1 MMTALLREKEESLRK
16 LKETLRKTQ
25 QEGEE
30 SCQFT
35 VFDVLLRQSALALA
49 PAGRLTGRAVV
60 SNSVLQGEDLHAR
73 LTNPR
78 GLLIKSSISLEK
90 SKLEEEVTQLRL
102 KTTQL
107 DR

>member
-1 MMTALLREKEESLRK
+1 MTTLLSEKEDSLRK

-35 VFDVLLRQSALALA
+35 VFDVLLRQSALGLT
-49 PAGRLTGRAVV
+49 PAGDSRRAVV

-78 GLLIKSSISLEK
+78 GLVIKSSISLEK
-90 SKLEEEVTQLRL
+90 TKLEEEVMQLRL
-102 KTTQL
+102 KITQL
-107 DR
+107 ER